1 MGKGSNV
8 SKTNRARADAAK
20 KAADEGK
27 GGGGS
32 SGIKER
38 AAPLAVVCA
47 ICRSGFMA
55 QQTKEQLM
63 THVDSKREW
72 QCTPTSFW
80 STFLLR
86 DRGMEAFQG
95 SQLFPQHA
103 STFSCFSHAQYT
115 HPTHTAFIHVVDS
128 KLKFEECFPGW
139 TPIAR

>member
-72 QCTPTSFW
+72 YELHSMPWRVHLLLDSSF
-80 STFLLR
+80 FR
-86 DRGMEAFQG
+86 V
-95 SQLFPQHA
+95 LF
-103 STFSCFSHAQYT
+103 
-115 HPTHTAFIHVVDS
+115 
-128 KLKFEECFPGW
+128 FPS
-139 TPIAR
+139 PL

>member
-1 MGKGSNV
+1 MRQDPQIPLRFGCSGHLFPPSLPQKLCDSAMGKGSNV

-63 THVDSKREW
+63 THVDSKRE
-72 QCTPTSFW
+72 
-80 STFLLR
+80 
-86 DRGMEAFQG
+86 
-95 SQLFPQHA
+95 
-103 STFSCFSHAQYT
+103 
-115 HPTHTAFIHVVDS
+115 
-128 KLKFEECFPGW
+128 
-139 TPIAR
+139 

>member
-32 SGIKER
+32 TGIKER

-63 THVDSKREW
+63 THVDSKRECW
-72 QCTPTSFW
+72 CKRT
-80 STFLLR
+80 
-86 DRGMEAFQG
+86 
-95 SQLFPQHA
+95 QH
-103 STFSCFSHAQYT
+103 
-115 HPTHTAFIHVVDS
+115 
-128 KLKFEECFPGW
+128 LE
-139 TPIAR
+139 